1 MTHANK
7 QRGEVLIEGPEGKQY
22 KLCLTLGAIEQ
33 LETELGLDSL
43 ADIDQVFGS
52 KPSMKSVNTI
62 LLALLHG
69 GGNADLDRKSLMAW
83 PLDLNG
89 LMEKI
94 REAFAA
100 AGFGDDDDDPDEGK
114 EPDSGN

>member
-1 MTHANK
+1 MTHANT

-33 LETELGLDSL
+33 LETELGLESL
-43 ADIDQVFGS
+43 ADIDQVFGD

-69 GGNADLDRKSLMAW
+69 GGNVEIERKNLMAW
-83 PLDLNG
+83 PLDLQG

-100 AGFGDDDDDPDEGK
+100 AGFSDEGDDEENEQEGK
-114 EPDSGN
+114 PGN